1 MLKNIIKPIYRIA
14 KRICL
19 EIKYF
24 FLCRNDLLEKFL
36 SDKKDFCL
44 FITHSLGGGTFQ
56 YEKNYLKEN
65 SEKKIIILRIFSYGK
80 DLCYRLENKQTGEEI
95 YISAKNVS
103 RVFDN
108 EFNEVIINSLIQIY
122 DLFVFID
129 LLLEYKTKYAEI
141 QYTYHVHDFHC
152 VCPQQNL
159 IANDWY
165 CNLECNRHNC
175 RFDKFVYRYNGTID
189 RYREKWGKLLLNS
202 DKIICFSESSMNIVK
217 SAYKLLDIKKI
228 VVKPHDMS
236 YCNFTPIKVSNSTNI
251 AIVGACNSTAKGKLV
266 IEKILREL
274 PENLKIFMIGSSKKL
289 FSIKRKNIFWY
300 GTYKHDDLPKILEDL
315 EISKVVFPS
324 VCPETF
330 SYVVSELMQMH
341 IPIIAFDFGAQGEKL
356 KHYDKGVLCKDID
369 DMITFVRNNIG

>member
-202 DKIICFSESSMNIVK
+202 DKIVCFSESSMKIVK
-217 SAYKLLDIKKI
+217 NAYKLLDIKKI

-251 AIVGACNSTAKGKLV
+251 AFVGACYTIAKGKLT
-266 IEKILREL
+266 IEKILKEI
-274 PENLKIFMIGSSKKL
+274 PEEIKVFMIGSSKKY
-289 FSIKRKNIFWY
+289 FSIRRKNIFWY
-300 GTYKHDDLPKILEDL
+300 GSYKHDDLPKILEDL
-315 EISKVVFPS
+315 EISSVVFPS
-324 VCPETF
+324 VWPETF
-330 SYVVSELMQMH
+330 SYVVSELMQMD
-341 IPIIAFDFGAQGEKL
+341 IPIISFDFGAQGEKL
-356 KHYDKGVLCKDID
+356 KHYEKGILCKDID
-369 DMITFVRNNIG
+369 EMIKVVVNVSK